1 MKSESNA
8 GIGNERKVNLKKGY
22 LVQDLH
28 GSKEEDLEKSPGNQK
43 YSELEGSDLASSR
56 NYKGNAGGSEWDR
69 EEMMG
74 GGQSHGSFH
83 HIKELWSY
91 L

>member
-28 GSKEEDLEKSPGNQK
+28 GSKEEDLEKSPGNQSTVSLRGQIWLLQGTTK
-43 YSELEGSDLASSR
+43 ASR
-56 NYKGNAGGSEWDR
+56 GGAEWDR
-69 EEMMG
+69 G
-74 GGQSHGSFH
+74 
-83 HIKELWSY
+83 K
-91 L
+91 

>member
-8 GIGNERKVNLKKGY
+8 AIGNERKVNLKKGY

-28 GSKEEDLEKSPGNQK
+28 GSKEEDLEKSPGTQK

-56 NYKGNAGGSEWDR
+56 NYLRRPVRVGQNGTGGNDGWR
-69 EEMMG
+69 T
-74 GGQSHGSFH
+74 
-83 HIKELWSY
+83 IT
-91 L
+91 